1 MLAKFAVLLQI
12 KKKKSYMRKGEPDV
26 LKGYQEKKKKKDLGC
41 PSMCTYFPSVSH
53 PDCIN
58 PSFPCKWAVLH
69 NGDVNSE
76 KKFLRFEEWFHNLAS
91 FFFSFIKT

>member
-1 MLAKFAVLLQI
+1 
-12 KKKKSYMRKGEPDV
+12 MRKGEPDV
-26 LKGYQEKKKKKDLGC
+26 LKGYQEKKKKKKDLGC
-41 PSMCTYFPSVSH
+41 PSICTYFPSVSH